1 MAAVG
6 LRERKAARTRHQIV
20 EAALDLFL
28 TRGFDQ
34 TTMEDIAER
43 AEIGSSTL
51 YRYFPSKDLVILE
64 PILGFTEMGDHL
76 RARPD
81 DEPLRVALAG
91 TIRDALHGFVTD
103 DRLAEVRRIVDATP
117 GPRAKLWD
125 IMMTSR
131 ESLEHAVGERIGIP
145 GDAMTAVLTARM
157 TMVVY
162 ELAAEAWW
170 AGDHSRPVD
179 EVIEEVLAEVQTA
192 SVSVPGLD

>member
-1 MAAVG
+1 MAAGG

-76 RARPD
+76 RARPES
-81 DEPLRVALAG
+81 EPLRVALAE
-91 TIRDALHGFVTD
+91 TIRDALVGFVTD

-131 ESLEHAVGERIGIP
+131 ESLEHAVGERIGVP

-170 AGDHSRPVD
+170 AGDHDRPVG
-179 EVIEEVLAEVQTA
+179 EVIEEVLAEVQAA